1 MVTLRMPTKGRI
13 AVLRATPIQKGLRD
27 FEATL
32 YDLPFVSRYAGR
44 RSLRRRIMRP
54 FNRRAERQ
62 RTVAL
67 FLGAGTAF
75 IAMSAIIAGIAVGYR
90 RRQNAAQGESSQGE
104 ESGEEFLTETLVMEF
119 ERPAATK

>member
-1 MVTLRMPTKGRI
+1 
-13 AVLRATPIQKGLRD
+13 
-27 FEATL
+27 
-32 YDLPFVSRYAGR
+32 
-44 RSLRRRIMRP
+44 MRP